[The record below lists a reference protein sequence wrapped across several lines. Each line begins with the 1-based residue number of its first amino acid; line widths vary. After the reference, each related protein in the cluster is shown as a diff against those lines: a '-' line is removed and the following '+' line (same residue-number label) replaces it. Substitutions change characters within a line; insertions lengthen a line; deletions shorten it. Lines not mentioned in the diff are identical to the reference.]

1 MTSTEGTNDQAA
13 VWNGPGG
20 HGWVVMQDALDEL
33 FRPFEVLLA
42 DLAAAAGSRSV
53 LDVGCGTGGTT
64 LALAR
69 RVGADGACTGIDI
82 SEPMI
87 TAARERAAKAGVNA
101 EFIRADAEQHHFTP
115 ERFDTIV
122 SRFGVM
128 FFADP
133 VRAFENL
140 HRATVRAGG
149 LHVIVWRDP
158 AENPFMTT
166 AETAAAPIIELP
178 PRTPG
183 GPGQFAFADQTRVRG
198 ILGDAGWRDVDLQPV
213 DIECV
218 MAEQHLEPYLTQLG
232 SLGRALTNLD
242 SSTRAD
248 IIDAVLPAF
257 DRFRVDGDV
266 RFTAACWVVTAVA

>member
-1 MTSTEGTNDQAA
+1 MTPPHEHDQAA

-20 HGWVVMQDALDEL
+20 HGWVAMQDVLDEL
-33 FRPFEVLLA
+33 FRPFEILLA
-42 DLAAAAGSRSV
+42 DTAATMESRSV

-69 RVGADGACTGIDI
+69 RLSPDAECTGIDI

-87 TAARERAAKAGVNA
+87 TAARERAEHAEVAA
-101 EFIRADAEQHHFTP
+101 EFIRADAELHPFTP

-133 VRAFENL
+133 ARAFENVR
-140 HRATVRAGG
+140 RATAPAGS
-149 LHVIVWRDP
+149 LCVIVWRDP

-166 AETAAAPIIELP
+166 AETAAAPLIELP

-183 GPGQFAFADQTRVRG
+183 GPGQFAFAEPTRVRG
-198 ILGDAGWRDVDLQPV
+198 ILGDAGWHDVDLQPIDV
-213 DIECV
+213 ECS
-218 MAEQHLEPYLTQLG
+218 MPERHLEPYLTHLG
-232 SLGRALTNLD
+232 SLGRALTTMD
-242 SSTRAD
+242 AEARAQ
-248 IIDAVLPAF
+248 IIGAVLPAF
-257 DRFRVDGDV
+257 DRYRVGGDV
-266 RFTAACWVVTAVA
+266 RFTAACWVVTAAA